1 MRAVRSKHTG
11 LEQAMEHVLRS
22 ASLRFRCQPDLP
34 GHPDF
39 ALRDSKVLV
48 FCDSAFWHGK
58 RSAETSGRA
67 FRRNRS
73 LWMQKLQATVCRDAR
88 VSRQLRRQGWS
99 VWRFSDT
106 DILKR
111 PARVASMLRYA
122 LSRYH
127 E

>member
-1 MRAVRSKHTG
+1 M
-11 LEQAMEHVLRS
+11 EQVLRS
-22 ASLRFRCQPDLP
+22 AGLRFRRQPDLP

-39 ALRDSKVLV
+39 VLRGARVLL

-58 RSAETSGRA
+58 RPAETSGRA
-67 FRRNRS
+67 FRRNRP
-73 LWMQKLQATVCRDAR
+73 LWTQKLLATVCRDAR
-88 VSRQLRRQGWS
+88 VSRLLRRQGWS

-122 LSRYH
+122 LSRCH